1 MAKSAKDRDKGKRA
15 ASPDKLAKTTREKD
29 VELSEEE
36 LGKVSAGSG
45 NKMISGYSLTGKQ
58 T

>member
-1 MAKSAKDRDKGKRA
+1 MKQVAKRGGKDKRA
-15 ASPDKLAKTTREKD
+15 ASPDKLAKTSGEKD

-36 LGKVSAGSG
+36 LGKVAGG
-45 NKMISGYSLTGKQ
+45 GQKMISGYSLTVKQ

>member
-1 MAKSAKDRDKGKRA
+1 MKQVAKRGGKDKRA
-15 ASPDKLAKTTREKD
+15 ASPDKLAKTSGEKD

-36 LGKVSAGSG
+36 LGGVAGG
-45 NKMISGYSLTGKQ
+45 GGHKMISGYSLTVKQ